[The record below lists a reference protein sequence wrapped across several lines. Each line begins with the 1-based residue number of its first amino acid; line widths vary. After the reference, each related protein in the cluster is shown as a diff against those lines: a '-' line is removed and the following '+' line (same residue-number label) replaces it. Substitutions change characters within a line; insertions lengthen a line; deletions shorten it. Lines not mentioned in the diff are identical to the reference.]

1 MKDINFFDS
10 YIVKK
15 KVKIN
20 KGFIFILSAIAFLLV
35 IIAFIISNQLRIIKL
50 SKDIATSKGLVE
62 DGAVVE
68 KMEEV
73 SMKEDELNFLKENIA
88 QLIAYNK
95 YIEMDNTIHYSILE
109 MLASSVP
116 QDVFLTSIS
125 LYPEVIN
132 IVGKAKNELLVA
144 ELMEN
149 IEVFKPFMGLFLSS
163 ITKEDQFYSFIL
175 DINLKE
181 VINGGE
187 DILQEEP
194 ED

>member
-149 IEVFKPFMGLFLSS
+149 IEVFKPFMGVFLSS